1 MSGRSG
7 SVAIEIAQKL
17 DDSLKAILPDGSVA
31 KKEDYYRMLC
41 TVTAIQK
48 QADRY
53 TKQAE
58 ESGDTEPALALLLA
72 YLKNYGGI
80 TDTFNHRLASLPGIY
95 LREILHAEPKAAEPD
110 NAYAVITSKE
120 EAARRV
126 YQPDAVRGGGCSLSG
141 QGTAVQTSFVARNG
155 TAVRPWQSIIYRL
168 ANRVSYASAGGGG
181 TESDGSLFIDQRQ
194 HFAR

>member
-1 MSGRSG
+1 
-7 SVAIEIAQKL
+7 
-17 DDSLKAILPDGSVA
+17 
-31 KKEDYYRMLC
+31 MLR

-120 EAARRV
+120 EAEGFTLEAGTAFPAGAEQV
-126 YQPDAVRGGGCSLSG
+126 YKTEQEEYISDAVRGGGCSLSG

>member
-1 MSGRSG
+1 
-7 SVAIEIAQKL
+7 
-17 DDSLKAILPDGSVA
+17 
-31 KKEDYYRMLC
+31 MLR

-95 LREILHAEPKAAEPD
+95 LREILHAEPKPPSRTMPTQSSPPRKKQKASPWRQARHSLPEP
-110 NAYAVITSKE
+110 NRFIRRSKKSIS
-120 EAARRV
+120 AR
-126 YQPDAVRGGGCSLSG
+126 CSAWG
-141 QGTAVQTSFVARNG
+141 RM
-155 TAVRPWQSIIYRL
+155 QSIRTRDCCTNILCCKERNSRSPMAKHYI
-168 ANRVSYASAGGGG
+168 SAGK
-181 TESDGSLFIDQRQ
+181 SSLLC
-194 HFAR
+194 